1 MLNLSIVSFA
11 LPAFIRLAPFH
22 FASLSLGL
30 ASSVEIPEAEA
41 LLHADCNE
49 QEVICELSHYIPQ
62 GTKPDSVP
70 AHFIASV
77 QLEGG
82 GVGFTLVLQTI
93 ASENE
98 ESNTASLIQSKLQL
112 PLSKWGTLITEGII
126 LLNFYYP

>member
-1 MLNLSIVSFA
+1 M
-11 LPAFIRLAPFH
+11 
-22 FASLSLGL
+22 
-30 ASSVEIPEAEA
+30 EIPEAES

-49 QEVICELSHYIPQ
+49 QEVTCELSHYIPR
-62 GTKPDSVP
+62 GTNPDSVP

-93 ASENE
+93 ANENT

-112 PLSKWGTLITEGII
+112 PLSQSGTLITEGII
-126 LLNFYYP
+126 LILIYYLFVFLFVIISRIKHTHRHILIE